1 MTPPQIPQGHRN
13 PTSGCRAKPTMTL
26 ECLLSEK
33 HCRVTCP
40 ALQLTLLVT
49 MTYDDMLFGSR
60 IAVTNCSVAAA
71 MSISVNTENW
81 MKLLRAIWV
90 LVALMIVT
98 PLAQADGTTKMEFTG
113 VNGANKDRKS
123 TRLNSSH

>member
-1 MTPPQIPQGHRN
+1 MTPHE
-13 PTSGCRAKPTMTL
+13 KPTMAL

-33 HCRVTCP
+33 HCRVTRP
-40 ALQLTLLVT
+40 VIELTLLVT

-60 IAVTNCSVAAA
+60 IAFTNFSVAAA
-71 MSISVNTENW
+71 MSIRVNTENW
-81 MKLLRAIWV
+81 MKLLRAIGV

-113 VNGANKDRKS
+113 VNGAN
-123 TRLNSSH
+123 NGPWFSSLSSYDACTPKT